1 MHNGT
6 AATLTTPDFFS
17 APLRGAIGRPG
28 SAAKR
33 RPGSAQRRRRQVG
46 GSFRTLSPG
55 RDGSPGRRILQLGG
69 SPERRATD
77 GRFAAAPDDSRGVL
91 RLESLRIEFWTRL
104 RSRFA
109 KPTLEQPRLASARR
123 GDFPRSADPQNAF
136 AISRIPRTLS
146 PSRGSDRTLSPSRG
160 SDRTLSP
167 SRKYPWTVH

>member
-17 APLRGAIGRPG
+17 APLRGAIGKWRFPP
-28 SAAKR
+28 SAIAKWR
-33 RPGSAQRRRRQVG
+33 IAPSARSSR
-46 GSFRTLSPG
+46 FPM
-55 RDGSPGRRILQLGG
+55 
-69 SPERRATD
+69 AAD

-91 RLESLRIEFWTRL
+91 RLDSLRIEFWTRL

-123 GDFPRSADPQNAF
+123 GDFPMVAKH
-136 AISRIPRTLS
+136 
-146 PSRGSDRTLSPSRG
+146 
-160 SDRTLSP
+160 P